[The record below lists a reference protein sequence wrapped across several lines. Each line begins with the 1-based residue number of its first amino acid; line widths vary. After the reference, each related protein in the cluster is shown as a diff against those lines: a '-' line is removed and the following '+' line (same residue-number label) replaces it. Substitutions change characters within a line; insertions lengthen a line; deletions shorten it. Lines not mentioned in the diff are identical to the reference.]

1 MTRNSLFAVLL
12 APAALALG
20 AAQFASANP
29 ATVRSID
36 DAVGATAA
44 VAQQAAT
51 RLVVA
56 ASGNEVRYRVR
67 ERLAMMELPY
77 DAVGATS
84 AVTGAVA
91 LDAQGRLIPAQSKIT
106 VNVTGL
112 KSDQERRDG
121 YVQRNLLQTA
131 QHPEVVF
138 EPTAIR
144 GLTGALPTSGS
155 RTFQLVGNMTVKG
168 VSRPATW
175 DVTAQ
180 FLADGR
186 ITGKAVTKFTF
197 GDYGIQKPT
206 VGVILSLADEM
217 ALEYDF
223 NLVRQGAR
231 AAS

>member
-1 MTRNSLFAVLL
+1 MTRNATLATLL
-12 APAALALG
+12 APAVLVLG
-20 AAQFASANP
+20 AVQ
-29 ATVRSID
+29 I
-36 DAVGATAA
+36 ATARTA
-44 VAQQAAT
+44 APVSPVVSAAPAEAQQGAT
-51 RLVVA
+51 RLVVS

-77 DAVGATS
+77 DAIGKTNAVSGAIT
-84 AVTGAVA
+84 
-91 LDAQGRLIPAQSKIT
+91 LDAQGRLVAAQSKVT

-131 QHPEVVF
+131 QHPEVTF

-168 VSRPATW
+168 QTRPATW
-175 DVTAQ
+175 NVTAQ
-180 FLADGR
+180 FLPDGR
-186 ITGKAVTKFTF
+186 ITGTAVTSFTF
-197 GDYGIQKPT
+197 GDYGIEKPT

-223 NLVRQGAR
+223 NLVRQ
-231 AAS
+231 ASAS

>member
-1 MTRNSLFAVLL
+1 MTRNSLFTVLL

-20 AAQFASANP
+20 TAHFVGANP
-29 ATVRSID
+29 APAPSLD
-36 DAVGATAA
+36 QPMGYATA
-44 VAQQAAT
+44 VAQQAPT

-67 ERLAMMELPY
+67 ERLASMELPY
-77 DAVGATS
+77 DAVGATN
-84 AVTGAVA
+84 AVSGGIS

-112 KSDQERRDG
+112 KSDHERRDG

-138 EPTAIR
+138 EPTGIR
-144 GLTGALPTSGS
+144 GLTGALPATGS
-155 RTFQLVGNMTVKG
+155 RTFQLVGTMTVRG

-180 FLADGR
+180 FLPDGR
-186 ITGKAVTKFTF
+186 VTGKAVTGFTF
-197 GDYGIQKPT
+197 GDYGIPKPT
-206 VGVILSLADEM
+206 VGIILTLADEM

-223 NLVRQGAR
+223 TFVRQGR